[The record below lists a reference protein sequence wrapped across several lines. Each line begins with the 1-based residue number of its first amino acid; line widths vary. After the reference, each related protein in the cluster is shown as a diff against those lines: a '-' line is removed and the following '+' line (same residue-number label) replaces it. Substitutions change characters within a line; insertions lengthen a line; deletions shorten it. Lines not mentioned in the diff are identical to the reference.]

1 MPITAKP
8 QQSTSLNTWH
18 KVCNE
23 LAARVRVESKSSA
36 RLTSIDTLKSLYPGL
51 TSQDLANM
59 LQEEGYRD
67 IRTIITRTGDEY
79 FYSSQHVSNTYATF
93 LARAAANDPVA
104 TIGETVRDESQIY
117 PRPTQLELFVDPV
130 FNVDSDKLETYADA
144 VLARFLDI
152 KKLTAS
158 TGATYLYSTEHMSEG
173 QAQSLMEWNEVEQY
187 ENH

>member
-1 MPITAKP
+1 MTRWLP
-8 QQSTSLNTWH
+8 
-18 KVCNE
+18 
-23 LAARVRVESKSSA
+23 SA
-36 RLTSIDTLKSLYPGL
+36 
-51 TSQDLANM
+51 
-59 LQEEGYRD
+59 
-67 IRTIITRTGDEY
+67 
-79 FYSSQHVSNTYATF
+79 
-93 LARAAANDPVA
+93 
-104 TIGETVRDESQIY
+104 IY